1 MYNSLCQTVL
11 ILPVY
16 ILHKNNAHILVWGI
30 STFWSEVASTFWL
43 KKSDNKTDKIDR
55 YF

>member
-1 MYNSLCQTVL
+1 MHTFWYG
-11 ILPVY
+11 
-16 ILHKNNAHILVWGI
+16 GI
-30 STFWSEVASTFWL
+30 STFWSEGASTFWS